1 MSRAKKVLRQPSA
14 SLLPKNITGPAHQFK
29 CIIAYDGTNYNGF
42 QAQETVDTPTVQ
54 EAIEDAILRTT
65 GEVVR
70 IRACSRTDR
79 GVHAR
84 GQVIVFD
91 SQCSV
96 DGKTLGNA
104 LNSRL
109 DDAISCLQC
118 VKLSINSDRMDPRK
132 LSIGKEYEYR
142 IVSGG
147 VRPVQ
152 ERFHVWFVRQLV
164 DIRAMKEAAQLILHR
179 EKRDYASFS
188 GERADAKEGTDTFC
202 ILHALDITLD
212 QACQEEINHERQ
224 LWIRIRISGD
234 RFLYKMV
241 RNIVG
246 TLVDVGLGKIDASS
260 ISQILLARDRR
271 QAGQGAPAKGLTL
284 VRVYFP

>member
-1 MSRAKKVLRQPSA
+1 MSRAKKLLRQPA
-14 SLLPKNITGPAHQFK
+14 AALLPKDNSCPAHQVK
-29 CIIAYDGTNYNGF
+29 CIIAYDGTDYNGF
-42 QAQETVDTPTVQ
+42 QAQGKEGTITLQ
-54 EAIEDAILRTT
+54 EAIEDAIFRTT
-65 GEVVR
+65 GEAVR

-91 SQCSV
+91 
-96 DGKTLGNA
+96 TLCTA
-104 LNSRL
+104 DAEKLRDAVNSRL
-109 DDAISCLQC
+109 DDAIACLQ
-118 VKLSINSDRMDPRK
+118 VVPLSISSDRMDPRK

-147 VRPVQ
+147 VRPVH
-152 ERFHVWFVRQLV
+152 ERFQVWFVRQLV
-164 DIRAMKEAAQLILHR
+164 DIKSMKQAAQLLFHR

-188 GERADAKEGTDTFC
+188 GERDDAKEGTDTFC
-202 ILHALDITLD
+202 TLHALDITMD
-212 QACQEEINHERQ
+212 QPRQEVMNHGQ
-224 LWIRIRISGD
+224 QSCIRIRMSGD

-246 TLVDVGLGKIDASS
+246 TLVDVGLGKIDALS
-260 ISQILLARDRR
+260 IPDILLARDRR

-284 VRVYFP
+284 VRVYFS